1 MSIGRDPRKLVE
13 RSRWWLLYLSL
24 GALLIVLYYL
34 VPPFKGSGV
43 LFNLIGLSSSI
54 AIFVGIKLHR
64 PKARLAWYL
73 FAVGQLFF
81 VSGDAF
87 YYGYD
92 AIFHKDVPFPSPAD
106 FFYLAVYPALIA
118 GLLIIIRRRNP
129 SGDRPSLIDAL
140 ILTTGLG
147 LLSWVFLMAP
157 YAHDVTLSLLEKV
170 VSIAYP
176 LMDICLLAVAIRLAV
191 GSGPTRPSLK
201 LLILSIVS
209 LLTADSILGLLTLQ
223 GGYQEGGLLDAGWAI
238 YYLLWGAAALHPSMR
253 SLDEATKATAAK
265 LGRTRL
271 ALLTGASL
279 MAPAVRA
286 IQALRGEDVDVS
298 VMVTSSAALFLLVV
312 ARMVGL
318 LRESE
323 RSTAREKT
331 LREAA
336 RALVTA
342 RSREEVYQAALDSML
357 TLAGP
362 EHFARLCVIH
372 PSGELRARGWDAG
385 RQREWTVRASDL
397 TSLDA
402 KGLRDSRALEVDLPE
417 GLRTALRLPDQ
428 VSVAMAF
435 PLFVSQEL
443 RGLLFIAGSE
453 DFAPQVK
460 DSMQTLAVQIA
471 LAQESAILTEDLVR
485 RESEARFRSLVQH
498 SSDLITVIDAE
509 ATITYQSPSV
519 ERVLGY
525 DADELVG
532 RNFAELIHPHEAH
545 RITPLLVDDIVS
557 AHPQVEV
564 VECRLKHANG
574 SWLLFEIYRTNLQHD
589 PNVAGI
595 VLNSRDISERKEF
608 EQQLAHQAFHD
619 SVTDL
624 ANRALFSNRVE
635 HALSRQT
642 REASGLGVIF
652 VDLDDFKIIN
662 DSLGHAAGDEV
673 LREVGHRL
681 GRCVRPM
688 DTVAR
693 FGGDEFAILVEDTYH
708 PEAVVEVADRVLE
721 SLQSPIAVEGKE
733 VFIRASVG
741 IAMLDGEEAMTSA
754 AEDLM
759 RNADVAMYRAKR
771 EGKGHYRL
779 FEPEM
784 HADVLGRLELKG
796 ALQRAIERGEMRLHY
811 QPVVELPSLKILGL
825 EALVRWQHPER
836 GLVSPGDFIPLAEE
850 TGLIVPLGNWVLNEA
865 CKQAKFLQDMV
876 ASSDPLTMS
885 VNVSVKQLHQ
895 KDLVGT
901 INQALS
907 DSGLDPSL
915 LMLEI
920 TESVLMID
928 TDATIAK
935 LHELKELGIRL
946 AVDDFGTGYSSLSY
960 LSRFPVDVLK
970 IDRSFVSQV
979 HANGQGS
986 ALAAAIVSLGET
998 LKLQT
1003 VAEGIERPAQL
1014 NRFVELGCMMAQGFL
1029 VAKPMDIDGTLE
1041 FLRPS
1046 LGGEVSSEIIPGD

>member
-1 MSIGRDPRKLVE
+1 
-13 RSRWWLLYLSL
+13 
-24 GALLIVLYYL
+24 
-34 VPPFKGSGV
+34 
-43 LFNLIGLSSSI
+43 
-54 AIFVGIKLHR
+54 
-64 PKARLAWYL
+64 
-73 FAVGQLFF
+73 
-81 VSGDAF
+81 
-87 YYGYD
+87 
-92 AIFHKDVPFPSPAD
+92 
-106 FFYLAVYPALIA
+106 
-118 GLLIIIRRRNP
+118 
-129 SGDRPSLIDAL
+129 
-140 ILTTGLG
+140 
-147 LLSWVFLMAP
+147 
-157 YAHDVTLSLLEKV
+157 
-170 VSIAYP
+170 
-176 LMDICLLAVAIRLAV
+176 
-191 GSGPTRPSLK
+191 
-201 LLILSIVS
+201 
-209 LLTADSILGLLTLQ
+209 
-223 GGYQEGGLLDAGWAI
+223 
-238 YYLLWGAAALHPSMR
+238 
-253 SLDEATKATAAK
+253 
-265 LGRTRL
+265 
-271 ALLTGASL
+271 
-279 MAPAVRA
+279 
-286 IQALRGEDVDVS
+286 
-298 VMVTSSAALFLLVV
+298 
-312 ARMVGL
+312 
-318 LRESE
+318 
-323 RSTAREKT
+323 
-331 LREAA
+331 
-336 RALVTA
+336 
-342 RSREEVYQAALDSML
+342 
-357 TLAGP
+357 
-362 EHFARLCVIH
+362 
-372 PSGELRARGWDAG
+372 
-385 RQREWTVRASDL
+385 
-397 TSLDA
+397 
-402 KGLRDSRALEVDLPE
+402 
-417 GLRTALRLPDQ
+417 
-428 VSVAMAF
+428 
-435 PLFVSQEL
+435 
-443 RGLLFIAGSE
+443 
-453 DFAPQVK
+453 
-460 DSMQTLAVQIA
+460 
-471 LAQESAILTEDLVR
+471 
-485 RESEARFRSLVQH
+485 
-498 SSDLITVIDAE
+498 
-509 ATITYQSPSV
+509 
-519 ERVLGY
+519 
-525 DADELVG
+525 
-532 RNFAELIHPHEAH
+532 
-545 RITPLLVDDIVS
+545 
-557 AHPQVEV
+557 
-564 VECRLKHANG
+564 
-574 SWLLFEIYRTNLQHD
+574 
-589 PNVAGI
+589 
-595 VLNSRDISERKEF
+595 LNSRDISERKEF

-693 FGGDEFAILVEDTYH
+693 FGGDEFAVLVEDTYH

-741 IAMLDGEEAMTSA
+741 IAMLDGEDAMTSA

-784 HADVLGRLELKG
+784 HADVLDRLELKG

-825 EALVRWQHPER
+825 EALVRWQHPDR

-850 TGLIVPLGNWVLNEA
+850 TGLIVPLGNWVLTEA
-865 CKQAKFLQDMV
+865 CKQAKFLQDMLPG
-876 ASSDPLTMS
+876 SDPLTMS

-895 KDLVGT
+895 KDLVVT

-979 HANGQGS
+979 TANGQGS
-986 ALAAAIVSLGET
+986 ALGAAIVSLGET

-1003 VAEGIERPAQL
+1003 VAEGIERPDQL
-1014 NRFVELGCMMAQGFL
+1014 KRFVELGCMMAQGFL

-1046 LGGEVSSEIIPGD
+1046 IGGEVSSEIIPGD